1 MFLGRPRW
9 RKSAIWHFDF
19 DPRKDIRI
27 EKAPLVEVHAKGPSI
42 PAPAYIFVP
51 DTRLGSLGSN
61 AASDQIV
68 RRNMED
74 YNSLVADTLP

>member
-1 MFLGRPRW
+1 M
-9 RKSAIWHFDF
+9 
-19 DPRKDIRI
+19 
-27 EKAPLVEVHAKGPSI
+27 EVHAKGPSI